1 MAKGESSPQAAE
13 TCLATQAPC
22 YLVLPRPHLLPF
34 LLSCRQLARVTVV
47 DVEAVVVAE
56 TAEAMGPARA
66 LQAMATVVVVV
77 VVVVAVAVVV
87 ATCLLS
93 TEPQPPE
100 EYAIFIGPLESAI
113 AALTARTNTRQRSR
127 RLRPPHNPQIILP
140 TFSP

>member
-1 MAKGESSPQAAE
+1 
-13 TCLATQAPC
+13 
-22 YLVLPRPHLLPF
+22 
-34 LLSCRQLARVTVV
+34 VTVV